1 MSTIFGATRGGAK
14 APHRRPRPTPA
25 RPVQVC
31 LFTVSY
37 YAGSV
42 DSTSELQ
49 YLPCIFNGKSKVWHC
64 SESVFG
70 SDYSRQGSVHAQL
83 ACPPVYRSGKKLS
96 AAADLLFI
104 LLSVFHHRPTAELE
118 SAISHHLLAVYT
130 MLRSLTGLP
139 RDTTVSW
146 LPKYKRLL
154 QLSLRAGPA
163 VLAELTDKGDGS
175 SEQQGGI
182 PATSYVPSQPGLL
195 LFRAAEVARL
205 AMYSLKQAHCPL
217 EHTKVAGWLVVCY
230 EAVKSNM
237 SPDFE
242 QGTDG
247 A

>member
-1 MSTIFGATRGGAK
+1 M
-14 APHRRPRPTPA
+14 
-25 RPVQVC
+25 
-31 LFTVSY
+31 
-37 YAGSV
+37 
-42 DSTSELQ
+42 
-49 YLPCIFNGKSKVWHC
+49 
-64 SESVFG
+64 
-70 SDYSRQGSVHAQL
+70 HAQL

-195 LFRAAEVARL
+195 LFRAVLVARL
-205 AMYSLKQAHCPL
+205 AMYGLKEANCVL
-217 EHTKVAGWLVVCY
+217 EHTRVAGWLAVCY
-230 EAVKSNM
+230 DAARSKM
-237 SPDFE
+237 GCGTE
-242 QGTDG
+242 QGTEVQ
-247 A
+247 